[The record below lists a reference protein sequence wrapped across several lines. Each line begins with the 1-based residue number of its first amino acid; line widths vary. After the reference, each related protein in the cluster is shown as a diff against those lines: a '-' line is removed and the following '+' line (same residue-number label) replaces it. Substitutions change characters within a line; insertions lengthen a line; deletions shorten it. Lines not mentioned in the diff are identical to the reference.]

1 MEEKVIMR
9 ELHAKKDEKILFD
22 IVEHENKVF
31 GDASIGNWNV
41 KPFAKYGKIYVTLI
55 QDENQNEKIVSVVE
69 VLSSFNRDK
78 AYIYGVFTV
87 PEFQGKKYATKL
99 LKFVLEN
106 LEKLGIKNIELT
118 VEVDNER
125 AQRLYRNLGFEVVE
139 ELENEY
145 RDNSR
150 RYLMGVYLEK

>member
-41 KPFAKYGKIYVTLI
+41 KPFAKYGKIYATLI

-125 AQRLYRNLGFEVVE
+125 YQRLYI
-139 ELENEY
+139 
-145 RDNSR
+145 
-150 RYLMGVYLEK
+150 K